1 MSHKANVKKVKGAET
16 AVLVPRLRFPE
27 FRGAGEWELK
37 DLEKICDINPP
48 NTGLPDTFDYI
59 DLESVEAGELKT
71 KKKISRDNAPSRA
84 QRVLQNGDVIYQS
97 VRPYQKNNW
106 FCVFNDDDNY
116 VASTGYAQLRAY
128 DSKEFLYQIVHCD
141 DFVGRVI
148 AQCTGSNYPAINSS
162 DLAKIH
168 VAIPRHKEQQKIAD
182 CLSSLD
188 EAITLEAK
196 RLEALKVHKQ
206 GLMQQLFPAEEETV
220 PRLRFPEFR
229 GAGEWLHKNLED
241 IAQFFKGRGISKSD
255 TDARGEI
262 PCIRYGELYTT
273 YGEVIDAVVSK
284 TTLPLAS
291 LFLSHK
297 YDVLIPSS
305 GETRIDIARAAC
317 VLISGV
323 GLGGD
328 LNVLRSKENGV
339 FLSYFLNG
347 AYKKTIA
354 KIAQG
359 DTIVHLY
366 PSHITSL
373 LIPIPDGREQQKIAD
388 CLSSLDEVITLES
401 QELEALK
408 VHKKGL
414 MQQLFPRPDEIGT

>member
-1 MSHKANVKKVKGAET
+1 MKGAE
-16 AVLVPRLRFPE
+16 AV
-27 FRGAGEWELK
+27 
-37 DLEKICDINPP
+37 
-48 NTGLPDTFDYI
+48 GL
-59 DLESVEAGELKT
+59 
-71 KKKISRDNAPSRA
+71 
-84 QRVLQNGDVIYQS
+84 
-97 VRPYQKNNW
+97 
-106 FCVFNDDDNY
+106 
-116 VASTGYAQLRAY
+116 
-128 DSKEFLYQIVHCD
+128 
-141 DFVGRVI
+141 
-148 AQCTGSNYPAINSS
+148 
-162 DLAKIH
+162 
-168 VAIPRHKEQQKIAD
+168 
-182 CLSSLD
+182 
-188 EAITLEAK
+188 
-196 RLEALKVHKQ
+196 
-206 GLMQQLFPAEEETV
+206 V

-354 KIAQG
+354 KRAQG